1 MKFQTSALLLLA
13 ASIDAFSPVSTPSR
27 TSVALNAGEGLNV
40 DLPSIESQVSFYIDL
55 HKFRTDGIGRRYR
68 NYSMTRRLIYLR
80 SSFVAVL
87 SAMIF
92 VISRIVLTIY

>member
-40 DLPSIESQVSFYIDL
+40 DLPSIESQVSLHNEYIYCTREGL
-55 HKFRTDGIGRRYR
+55 EYGIQII
-68 NYSMTRRLIYLR
+68 L
-80 SSFVAVL
+80 
-87 SAMIF
+87 
-92 VISRIVLTIY
+92 